1 MSKYDDVRKPVQV
14 LKPDQKTVA
23 YKQGNKT
30 EVSNAADQYKRS
42 VFNGSRPM
50 NPMLECIEAETP
62 KKKAKKE
69 HKVDP
74 FMVRQG
80 KLAAAKQ
87 RSE

>member
-14 LKPDQKTVA
+14 LKPNEKTVA

-42 VFNGSRPM
+42 VFNGSRPK

-62 KKKAKKE
+62 KRKAKKD

-74 FMVRQG
+74 FMIRQA
-80 KLAAAKQ
+80 KLKAAKA
-87 RSE
+87 